1 MKSNTSMN
9 VMLVVFCAILVV
21 FVFVSSKVSEQ
32 NKTSRTGTYGK
43 IRIHSVN
50 LTSLLGASNSLTFSQ
65 AA

>member
-32 NKTSRTGTYGK
+32 NKTK
-43 IRIHSVN
+43 
-50 LTSLLGASNSLTFSQ
+50 Q
-65 AA
+65 AELERMAK

>member
-32 NKTSRTGTYGK
+32 NKTK
-43 IRIHSVN
+43 
-50 LTSLLGASNSLTFSQ
+50 Q
-65 AA
+65 AELEHMAK

>member
-32 NKTSRTGTYGK
+32 NKTK
-43 IRIHSVN
+43 QAELERI
-50 LTSLLGASNSLTFSQ
+50 AK
-65 AA
+65 